1 VRYYTNEKFLFPLFY
16 RLINEEDFNGT
27 LSHLF
32 NDIKYKIEYCN
43 KSMILNP
50 QGQGERSFTST
61 MTSHTEPG
69 ELGSYDN
76 LIS

>member
-1 VRYYTNEKFLFPLFY
+1 LFY
-16 RLINEEDFNGT
+16 RLINEQNFNST

-32 NDIKYKIEYCN
+32 DGIKHKIRYRN
-43 KSMILNP
+43 RSMILNP

>member
-1 VRYYTNEKFLFPLFY
+1 LFY
-16 RLINEEDFNGT
+16 RLVDEQNFNDT

-32 NDIKYKIEYCN
+32 NYIKNKINHCN
-43 KSMILNP
+43 GSMNLYP
-50 QGQGERSFTST
+50 QGQGERSFTSK
-61 MTSHTEPG
+61 MSSQTESG